1 MKKKEN
7 QFAYMKTVCRLNDCH
22 HHVMLSCS
30 DIQKNKHSEYMMCGL
45 NAVVLKN
52 MNKKNV
58 GDLI

>member
-1 MKKKEN
+1 
-7 QFAYMKTVCRLNDCH
+7 MKTVCGLKDCH